1 MTKIAW
7 SMGTGTMRQRSQIY
21 YIYVQDRLNKGDYNL
36 TKIAWSMGQLVRR
49 GLNNMIDD

>member
-1 MTKIAW
+1 MDTWLWDNGLKY
-7 SMGTGTMRQRSQIY
+7 T
-21 YIYVQDRLNKGDYNL
+21 IYVQDRLNKGDYNL